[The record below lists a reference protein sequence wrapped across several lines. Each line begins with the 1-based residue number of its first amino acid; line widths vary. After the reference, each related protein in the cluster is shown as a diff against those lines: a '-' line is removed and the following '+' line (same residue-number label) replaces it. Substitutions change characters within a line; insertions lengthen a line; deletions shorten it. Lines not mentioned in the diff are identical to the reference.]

1 MTDAPSL
8 QIVLEE
14 NRRMAEEMKQLKQ
27 MLAGKK
33 GAKKNGFDEVKK
45 EMGGE
50 VRENEKK
57 TEEDRKH
64 AGGQVPHKV
73 EVKKEKAGGKSAN
86 SQGSVYR
93 PLEDGGGRKLA
104 DCYPD
109 LDSFFSAPPPKR
121 GWYDNGYKATSR
133 SIFPRGMGPKIDRAH
148 VFSPAELAILGLP
161 PGSNKSNL
169 LNPSYRGYDP
179 KIAAAIRKLKVT
191 GREPT
196 QVGHNNKNSGSSS
209 NNNIQRPLPN
219 IKSPENPLIAM
230 SIPNTSSPHSPR
242 SPRTPSDPALMT
254 FGYNPTFNQK
264 KPPFGYICKICKIPG
279 HYVQACPRIATDMA
293 SYGPS
298 VNGAPVS
305 SGNDPNGNNSNMGRY
320 RPSSSEMLNGPG
332 MNGPGPIGLNGG
344 GQSRPPNRILNPNYG
359 GGGARGIPYQNNAQN
374 THGDYD
380 RGARG
385 EKAIGERIT
394 KDEEYKKSHMLMVFS
409 IGINF
414 HGDNRDV
421 TNLGPR
427 EKEELVKRML
437 IEMLTYCDVAITR
450 VIVNTN
456 RGGNNIFAFI
466 HCLDESEANKCIR
479 KCFGMNFGGRRFL
492 CKYQQPR
499 FEDDWGS
506 KHVPN
511 WDDVINRK
519 EIEAGRFAK
528 RLRKEEREASRRVK
542 SPTNS
547 TGVQST
553 RKSSPKRVDG
563 MTESQRRKL
572 EAFLDKLYPDRHK
585 VKEEKEEKEVEE
597 EAEEIEK
604 VEEIENV
611 EEIEKTEEEEK
622 GAKGKRKAAASA
634 RAKKNNNKKKA
645 KPIMASMVV
654 IDSEEDDDEERRPRS
669 PKIGQRVK
677 HLIRG
682 WGIVASGVRK
692 GGWVDFEFDDS
703 STLKALRMSD
713 RNLVF
718 DEEEKEEEEKEEEG
732 TSKGV
737 GDTMLLSAVEK
748 SKMIGS
754 IVLIE
759 STARDAIPAT
769 YVVKRVDRSWV
780 KLEDK
785 YGKEVTKSYRPN
797 QLVLI
802 GNQADDEEEEGLKS
816 EFDDSDSEANSENSD
831 YGGGGGRRGKGSKC
845 DQSHWVRRSARQ
857 PGEEALSHPSVLE
870 LLERLTLDDES
881 LAILKLKKFIGM
893 DTSPLVIDAILDALM
908 FNTSVQALYIQNFNY
923 GMKDT
928 QVFKLIEVLKRG
940 FIWTLNIGET
950 YNVRPDTWAYFA
962 QELIHTNVTHMY
974 ASEHTISGKCKL
986 NIMESMRVNRKK
998 HDMHCNPENL
1008 DVIKGVTHCWWNPIN
1023 AKVLRPY
1030 LKDSDKALLGVDKTK
1045 TAKDLD

>member
-718 DEEEKEEEEKEEEG
+718 DEEEKEEEEKEKEE
-732 TSKGV
+732 
-737 GDTMLLSAVEK
+737 EK
-748 SKMIGS
+748 
-754 IVLIE
+754 E
-759 STARDAIPAT
+759 EE
-769 YVVKRVDRSWV
+769 VK
-780 KLEDK
+780 
-785 YGKEVTKSYRPN
+785 
-797 QLVLI
+797 
-802 GNQADDEEEEGLKS
+802 EEEEVEVKEEVKEEVEQDVEQDEKEKETGDNVK
-816 EFDDSDSEANSENSD
+816 ED
-831 YGGGGGRRGKGSKC
+831 GGNAESPPPVPKAAR
-845 DQSHWVRRSARQ
+845 RRSTVPVVPPMIDSPPPPKPEKEEEEEDEDEDEDEA
-857 PGEEALSHPSVLE
+857 GEVEEKNAEDIIEEGEVVE
-870 LLERLTLDDES
+870 LNDKELTDIFS
-881 LAILKLKKFIGM
+881 
-893 DTSPLVIDAILDALM
+893 TIDRGVEKGQLNPMLFGTLIRTVTGNKNLYEEM
-908 FNTSVQALYIQNFNY
+908 KYFQTFNTSGDGVIDLDEWLEGVKKIKEKQG
-923 GMKDT
+923 GMKT
-928 QVFKLIEVLKRG
+928 VFYRG
-940 FIWTLNIGET
+940 LVKYHLSNSCIL
-950 YNVRPDTWAYFA
+950 
-962 QELIHTNVTHMY
+962 
-974 ASEHTISGKCKL
+974 
-986 NIMESMRVNRKK
+986 
-998 HDMHCNPENL
+998 
-1008 DVIKGVTHCWWNPIN
+1008 
-1023 AKVLRPY
+1023 
-1030 LKDSDKALLGVDKTK
+1030 
-1045 TAKDLD
+1045 